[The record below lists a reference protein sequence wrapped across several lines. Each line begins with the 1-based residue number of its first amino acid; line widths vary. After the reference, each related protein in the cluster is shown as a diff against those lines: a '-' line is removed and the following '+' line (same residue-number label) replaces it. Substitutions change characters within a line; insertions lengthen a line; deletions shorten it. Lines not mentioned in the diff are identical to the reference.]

1 MSPRLEDRIKQLCA
15 KAVTTPESPELNEIL
30 KQLQSALHEHTE
42 RLRGIVAARHIPE
55 ERRSTRYEADDRCAI
70 CGKPIM
76 LEQAKVTE
84 DRKLVHGKCYVE
96 MIEESNRDCYEA
108 GLEAMWMAGGDVW
121 PIYWM

>member
-1 MSPRLEDRIKQLCA
+1 MSPRLADRIKELCA
-15 KAVTTPESPELNEIL
+15 KAVTTPDSPELNEIL

-42 RLRGIVAARHIPE
+42 RLRGIVASRDTHI
-55 ERRSTRYEADDRCAI
+55 ERRSTTSEEIDRCAI

-96 MIEESNRDCYEA
+96 MIE
-108 GLEAMWMAGGDVW
+108 GK
-121 PIYWM
+121 